1 MAHKKPLRQLAAEK
15 VRGKGANP
23 TLMGDPSDLK
33 AETSDAPDDSV
44 EDNSP
49 SSPPPSTS
57 ADSGS
62 KGGKQGLGSGNAGVD
77 LTVPRASLEGDPKAE
92 GEEKGVV
99 VGIGEGA
106 GPIGGVRKEGS
117 KSKL

>member
-15 VRGKGANP
+15 IHGKGANP
-23 TLMGDPSDLK
+23 TQMGDPSDLK

-44 EDNSP
+44 EDNN
-49 SSPPPSTS
+49 PPPSSST
-57 ADSGS
+57 AGGS
-62 KGGKQGLGSGNAGVD
+62 QRGGKRGLGSGNAGVD
-77 LTVPRASLEGDPKAE
+77 LTVPRESLEGDPKAK
-92 GEEKGVV
+92 GEEKGTF